1 MIKKVSLL
9 AVLLAVVALVFL
21 AGCGSQQSAGGQ
33 KQQQSAGPQNKN
45 LILATTT
52 STQDT
57 GLLDALIP
65 IFQKQTG
72 YVVKTVAVGT
82 GQALKMGEDGNADV
96 LLVHAPAAEKP
107 LVDSGV
113 VIDYELVMHNDFV
126 LLGPPGDPARV
137 KGNSDIN
144 AVFKQIADKGA
155 LFISR
160 GDDSGTNKK
169 ELEIWKASNINP
181 KGKPWYQETGQGMG
195 ASITVANEK
204 QAYILSD
211 RGTYLAQKKN
221 IDLKIVSEGANLL
234 QNIYH
239 VMVVN
244 PEKFPRVNAEGARAF
259 DAFMIN
265 KDTQQFIKNFGVDK
279 YGQPLFFADRLGG

>member
-1 MIKKVSLL
+1 MTKRISLVAVIL
-9 AVLLAVVALVFL
+9 AVIAAVFL
-21 AGCGSQQSAGGQ
+21 AGCASK
-33 KQQQSAGPQNKN
+33 KQTDDQNKQAAEPQNKDI
-45 LILATTT
+45 ILATTT

-57 GLLDALIP
+57 GLLDELIP
-65 IFQKQTG
+65 MFQEQTG
-72 YVVKTVAVGT
+72 YVVKPVAVGT
-82 GQALKMGEDGNADV
+82 GQALTMGEEGNADV

-113 VIDYELVMHNDFV
+113 AINYELVMHNDFV
-126 LLGPPGDPARV
+126 LLGPPGDPVGV

-144 AVFKQIADKGA
+144 AVFKQIAEKGA

-169 ELEIWKASNINP
+169 ELDVWKDTGIDP
-181 KGKPWYQETGQGMG
+181 KGQPWYQETGQGMG

-211 RGTYLAQKKN
+211 RGTYLAHAKN
-221 IDLKIVSEGANLL
+221 IDLVIVSEGAELL
-234 QNIYH
+234 KNIYH

-244 PEKFPRVNAEGARAF
+244 PEKFPKVNVEGAKAF
-259 DAFMIN
+259 DEFLIN
-265 KDTQQFIKNFGVDK
+265 KDTQQFIKDFGVDK
-279 YGQPLFFADRLGG
+279 YGQPLFFPDRLEG